1 MSVTV
6 LRSSCPRNRFAKSVF
21 QSKTLFRVRVIYVKV
36 FFAQSL
42 KFLSLIGHL
51 DVVEEFVGLVEP
63 PKVTIMILNY
73 NGLRWLPNC
82 LSSVART
89 DYSNLDVCLVDNGSV
104 DGSLEYVRKNFP
116 SVKVIQHPRNLGFA
130 KG

>member
-1 MSVTV
+1 
-6 LRSSCPRNRFAKSVF
+6 
-21 QSKTLFRVRVIYVKV
+21 VRVIYVKV